1 LAKMEVK
8 NKFKSGE
15 RERVLYN
22 INYELFN
29 NVICFCTSRYLWL
42 IITYSDFS
50 KMFFFLIFFCLYS
63 KMYTGGGIRD
73 RGGVLNPTTTK
84 IFKKG

>member
-1 LAKMEVK
+1 MAKMEVK

-15 RERVLYN
+15 RKRVLYN

-29 NVICFCTSRYLWL
+29 DVICFCTSRCLWF

-50 KMFFFLIFFCLYS
+50 KMLFLIFFCLYS
-63 KMYTGGGIRD
+63 KMHTGGGIRD
-73 RGGVLNPTTTK
+73 RGGAIKPTHHEN
-84 IFKKG
+84 